1 MSLLLLCGLLLF
13 WLVLV
18 VCCWAFLVLARVFSS
33 YSEFIQGDLCL
44 SAHTAPV
51 PVQKKEDARGALVS
65 VLYALALTFRQQSRC
80 TDRLSPSAGVC
91 PKDTWH
97 TTCRPKKCYTAD
109 SLPLTVSRRSRK
121 KLPAPVIC
129 VRSWRPCAGPCIKL
143 PGLHRARS
151 SPQVGK
157 RCRKTCCLSRA

>member
-1 MSLLLLCGLLLF
+1 MGCCCFGWCWLFVAGPSWF
-13 WLVLV
+13 WLV
-18 VCCWAFLVLARVFSS
+18 SS
-33 YSEFIQGDLCL
+33 HPTLNSFKVTCA
-44 SAHTAPV
+44 SRHTQRPY
-51 PVQKKEDARGALVS
+51 PCKKKEDARGALVS

>member
-51 PVQKKEDARGALVS
+51 PVQKKHIRAL
-65 VLYALALTFRQQSRC
+65 LPKTRTEALTKNGLYSYVF
-80 TDRLSPSAGVC
+80 LPSF
-91 PKDTWH
+91 
-97 TTCRPKKCYTAD
+97 
-109 SLPLTVSRRSRK
+109 
-121 KLPAPVIC
+121 
-129 VRSWRPCAGPCIKL
+129 
-143 PGLHRARS
+143 
-151 SPQVGK
+151 
-157 RCRKTCCLSRA
+157 